1 MEEMDNKI
9 IEAFLRSIT
18 ETENLTGRDIEFASD
33 FKEKLKDDF
42 VLEADTLL
50 KNDDIRLYIRDEYLD
65 NLLLLTTIKTMIF
78 NGEITINFTDKAE
91 QKNIDYIKKLV
102 K

>member
-18 ETENLTGRDIEFASD
+18 EVENLTGRDIEFASD

-65 NLLLLTTIKTMIF
+65 NL
-78 NGEITINFTDKAE
+78 
-91 QKNIDYIKKLV
+91 
-102 K
+102 